1 MATENEEIAEILD
14 GIYQNMKSDDLAALC
29 AFAPVAWE
37 KLHNPLQKDMVR
49 GLFISRAHELGP
61 SAEDTIVRILNR
73 LAAADRE
80 AERKEQRRQAQIN
93 AESYPAYLTMDRK
106 GKPLMTVENYL
117 MIMSYDKFYRPV
129 KFNLL
134 KNQAERHVERE
145 DGTVS
150 IVPWTSADE
159 AESLS
164 YIEQEYGFYSEAKHA
179 RALSMFFRD
188 HEYQPVLDLV
198 EAIAWDGVERI
209 SKFLATWM
217 KVDDTAYS
225 REISRLIFAGG
236 INRLYDPG
244 CKFDEVPVL
253 IGTKQGEGKSTIC
266 RWLAI
271 DDAYYTDITQ
281 FEGTQAI
288 EQLEGAWICEIGELL
303 ALNRAKDQEGVKSF
317 ITRQKDKYRKPYEP
331 NTSIL
336 PRRCIFI
343 ATTNSTAFL
352 KDKTG
357 NRRFYPIEVH
367 SVGFDLYRSE
377 KEIREYIRQCWAEA
391 REKYKAGK
399 MPAYADHSLLSEFQK
414 AQADAMEDDWREG
427 ALLRHLAHK
436 KVGEIVCCRE
446 IMREAF
452 TAHGD
457 NPRDPTKKESAEI
470 GQMMEKVPGW
480 VRYKDKRLCGIY
492 GKQRGWKKVSA
503 EADEDDELEF

>member
-1 MATENEEIAEILD
+1 MEASETREAIRSIYNE
-14 GIYQNMKSDDLAALC
+14 MKSYDLPGLC
-29 AFAPVAWE
+29 AFAQDAWQM
-37 KLHNPLQKDMVR
+37 LGNPTDKEIIR
-49 GLFISRAHELGP
+49 GLFQARASELGP
-61 SAEDTIVRILNR
+61 AAEKTITRIFER
-73 LAAADRE
+73 FEAEDRE
-80 AERKEQRRQAQIN
+80 ADRKQQVRAARIN
-93 AESYPAYLTMDRK
+93 AESYPAYLTMDRN
-106 GKPLMTVENYL
+106 GRPEVTVGNYL
-117 MIMSYDKFYRPV
+117 MIMSYDKHYKPV

-134 KNQAERHVERE
+134 KNQAERHVEGE
-145 DGTVS
+145 DGT
-150 IVPWTSADE
+150 ITIEPWEPADE
-159 AESLS
+159 AESIS
-164 YIEQEYGFYSEAKHA
+164 YIENEYHFFSDPKHKK
-179 RALSMFFRD
+179 ALSMLFRER
-188 HEYQPVLDLV
+188 EYQPVMEIV
-198 EAIAWDGVERI
+198 EKLEWDGIERI
-209 SKFLATWM
+209 SRFLSTWM
-217 KVDDTAYS
+217 KVDDTPYS

-317 ITRQKDKYRKPYEP
+317 ITRQNDKYRKPYEP
-331 NTSIL
+331 ATSIL

-367 SVGFDLYRSE
+367 SVGFDLYQNE
-377 KEIREYIRQCWAEA
+377 EEIREYIRQCWAEA
-391 REKYKAGK
+391 RDKYKIGQ

-427 ALLRHLAHK
+427 ALLHYLSRK
-436 KVGEIVCCRE
+436 KVGELVCCRE

-452 TAHGD
+452 TANGD
-457 NPRDPTKKESAEI
+457 NPRDPSKKESAEI
-470 GQMMEKVPGW
+470 GQMMAKVPGW
-480 VRYKDKRLCGIY
+480 ERYKEKRLCGVY
-492 GKQRGWKKVSA
+492 GRQRGWRKVSG
-503 EADEDDELEF
+503 EADDDDDLEF